1 MDMASPREVHE
12 SSTSETQGRLYPV
25 SDGTVPTPVDGADLD
40 SAPGA
45 QLASASAWTA
55 VATDPGLASPV
66 EPGRPSMSPAGEDLD
81 LGMGWDRFEKL
92 VLALFKRVLGAR
104 DVKFR
109 RYGTQGQAQHGIDL
123 AGRDADGCYV
133 VVQCKEYRRLTAADL
148 RAAAE
153 TFAVGLRPFDARVF
167 VVVTSAS
174 TQSTQLADELAALQD
189 EHPDIQLDLWGSEV
203 LNDQLRGFAD
213 IVARFW
219 THETASVF
227 CTGVPAPG
235 VPAPPPDRQEQAERI
250 LLGPLNT
257 SDVKPTLRTAEA
269 ARADDPHKA
278 AEIFGQVAERLATA
292 GFHGHSFVLRRRQ
305 LDVMADAAMAD
316 EAIALACELAV
327 AALMQG
333 ERDDAR
339 EFDRLVTKLE
349 DNADSH
355 DAGAPARRRHR
366 KLLHA
371 VIGDT
376 LRPVG
381 PPTGLL
387 AALPAVTGVQDPAY
401 HPTLVLYLAEDLFA
415 TEPASLAEVQDL
427 VEAAIARV
435 EQDDSGSEVGLR
447 LRLVRAE
454 YDEDE
459 RRSLLRSARRHL
471 VPGRAA
477 ALINARESRRCALE
491 GRVEEASEAWR
502 DAVHDAI
509 HAGLH
514 DDAAGWLYAIRALN
528 VQYGPWTLDLDDEHR
543 LAQALRAT
551 SSGRILD
558 RTRDPREA
566 AMSALVRSKPIE
578 AMLSARRWLI
588 DSCVTGS
595 WANEG
600 DAAEV
605 LGDIYAVNR
614 EPALAAA
621 LYQRVGAWK
630 KATELAGRV
639 GDLLLSTTSW
649 ADEPWWVVHAQ
660 AARVSA
666 QEDLLDAQTA
676 GRLLDELLDLAR
688 RGRAGELTDSPAGS
702 LTLRAAKSACD
713 LASRG
718 TAHQAQEVLDLLA
731 ADVAREKNHYFQT
744 DEEHAA
750 ACVGI
755 ALAHPTL
762 AHTALT
768 RLVDLASFDSQPAQK
783 ALVRDEVLTLMS
795 GRDEDLNLPSSLRD
809 CLSAEERAS
818 LRDRVVGMVEEGHY
832 LADIVLESIDP
843 DHALVQER
851 ARAARDSILAR
862 PDPDPGRFGFG
873 TAMVRHAYLASLL
886 PPGEARDCLDKL
898 MVVASD
904 PREAASNRQ
913 DALTGARNLVPA
925 QPADVRADVFDQAR
939 SFAVGDHDG
948 SALDDFTGEPH
959 PLSAAKIDMGT
970 ASLRG
975 DGLRLAHAA
984 ADRPEQ
990 HEWVREQ
997 AVGLLRSDVQR
1008 DIHAAAV
1015 VINGLPSEVTDG
1027 VDAGLL
1033 AASEHVVVRQVA
1045 GLLSLREPER
1055 YSAVLTRLASDS
1067 DHRVRRTLAEGI
1079 ARAREAVLGP
1089 LDSARSMLQQD
1100 RRHSVRAALGD
1111 RG

>member
-1 MDMASPREVHE
+1 
-12 SSTSETQGRLYPV
+12 
-25 SDGTVPTPVDGADLD
+25 
-40 SAPGA
+40 
-45 QLASASAWTA
+45 
-55 VATDPGLASPV
+55 
-66 EPGRPSMSPAGEDLD
+66 MSPAGEDLD
-81 LGMGWDRFEKL
+81 LSMGWDRFEKL
-92 VLALFKRVLGAR
+92 VLALFKRILGAR

-123 AGRDADGCYV
+123 AGRDPDGSYV
-133 VVQCKEYRRLTAADL
+133 VVQCKEYRSLSAADL
-148 RAAAE
+148 RAAVKTLAE
-153 TFAVGLRPFDARVF
+153 GPRPFDARAF

-189 EHPDIQLDLWGSEV
+189 EHPDLEIDLWGSEV

-219 THETASVF
+219 TRETASVF
-227 CTGVPAPG
+227 CTNVPQPG

-257 SDVKPTLRTAEA
+257 SDVKPTLRAAEA
-269 ARADDPHKA
+269 ARADDPRKA
-278 AEIFGQVAERLATA
+278 AVLFGQVAERLDVA
-292 GFHGHSFVLRRRQ
+292 GFRGHSFVLRRRQ
-305 LDVMADAAMAD
+305 LDVMAAAALAD
-316 EAIALACELAV
+316 DAIALAGELAV

-339 EFDRLVTKLE
+339 TLDRLVTELE
-349 DNADSH
+349 DNADPH
-355 DAGAPARRRHR
+355 DAGASARRRHR
-366 KLLHA
+366 ELLDA
-371 VIGDT
+371 VVGDS

-381 PPTGLL
+381 SPTGLL
-387 AALPAVTGVQDPAY
+387 AALPAVAGVEDPAY
-401 HPTLVLYLAEDLFA
+401 HPTLVLYLVEDLFA
-415 TEPASLAEVQDL
+415 TEPASLGGVQDL
-427 VEAAIARV
+427 VDAAIER
-435 EQDDSGSEVGLR
+435 DDSAPDVLLR

-477 ALINARESRRCALE
+477 ALINAREARRCALE

-502 DAVHDAI
+502 DAVNDAI

-514 DDAAGWLYAIRALN
+514 DDAADWLYAIRALN
-528 VQYGPWTLDLDDEHR
+528 VQYGPWTVDLDDEHR

-566 AMSALVRSKPIE
+566 AMSALVRGKPIE
-578 AMLSARRWLI
+578 AVLSARRWLI
-588 DSCVTGS
+588 DSCITGS
-595 WANEG
+595 WAHEG

-605 LGDIYAVNR
+605 LGDIYAANR

-630 KATELAGRV
+630 KATELAGHV
-639 GDLLLSTTSW
+639 GDFLLPTTPW

-660 AARVSA
+660 AAQVSA

-676 GRLLDELLDLAR
+676 GRLLDDLLDLAR
-688 RGRAGELTDSPAGS
+688 RGRAGELTDSPTGS

-718 TAHQAQEVLDLLA
+718 TAGQAKEVLDLLA
-731 ADVAREKNHYFQT
+731 ADVAREKNHYFHT

-768 RLVDLASFDSQPAQK
+768 RLIDLASFDAQPAQK
-783 ALVRDEVLTLMS
+783 ALVRDEVLALMS
-795 GRDEDLNLPSSLRD
+795 GHDEDRNLPPGLRD
-809 CLSAEERAS
+809 CLSVEERAS
-818 LRDRVVGMVEEGHY
+818 LRDRVVGMVEDGRY
-832 LADIVLESIDP
+832 LADIVLEAIDP
-843 DHALVQER
+843 RHVLVQER
-851 ARAARDSILAR
+851 ARAARDNILAR
-862 PDPDPGRFGFG
+862 PDPDPGRFAFG
-873 TAMVRHAYLASLL
+873 TAMVREAYLASLL

-904 PREAASNRQ
+904 PREVASNRQ
-913 DALTGARNLVPA
+913 DALTGARNLVLA
-925 QPADVRADVFDQAR
+925 QPADVRADVFEQAQL
-939 SFAVGDHDG
+939 FAVGDRDG
-948 SALDDFTGEPH
+948 SALDDFTGKPH
-959 PLSAAKIDMGT
+959 PLSAAKINMGT

-975 DGLRLAHAA
+975 DGLKLAHAA

-990 HEWVREQ
+990 HEWVRQQ
-997 AVGLLRSDVQR
+997 AVDLLRSDVQR
-1008 DIHAAAV
+1008 DLHAAAV
-1015 VINGLPSEVTDG
+1015 VLNGLPSEITDA
-1027 VDAGLL
+1027 VEAGLL
-1033 AASEHVVVRQVA
+1033 AASEHAVVRQVA
-1045 GLLSLREPER
+1045 GLLAVRAPDR
-1055 YSAVLTRLASDS
+1055 YQAVLSRLASDA

-1079 ARAREAVLGP
+1079 ARSKGAVLGP
-1089 LDSARSMLQQD
+1089 LASARSTLQQD
-1100 RRHSVRAALGD
+1100 RRHSVRSAG
-1111 RG
+1111 